1 MIKQII
7 KNFNRFLPF
16 FLLYGK
22 FLVDLYFFIIYD
34 VHRIQSTEDSFSST
48 LLILDKGVSRI
59 MVIYGV
65 AILAGCF
72 LVGTIVGE
80 FIGALMG
87 VDSNVGGVGIAM
99 LLLIVVVDKLVKS
112 GKIAKPSLD
121 GLSFWNQMY
130 IPVVIAMAASQN
142 VLGALTGGP
151 LAIIAGIAVV
161 VISWACV
168 PLLSGK
174 QKEGETSYSSTA
186 IRGEADA

>member
-1 MIKQII
+1 M
-7 KNFNRFLPF
+7 L
-16 FLLYGK
+16 
-22 FLVDLYFFIIYD
+22 
-34 VHRIQSTEDSFSST
+34 
-48 LLILDKGVSRI
+48 
-59 MVIYGV
+59 VIYGV

-72 LVGTIVGE
+72 LVGSIVGE

-99 LLLIVVVDKLVKS
+99 LLLIIIVDKLIKT
-112 GKIAKPSLD
+112 GKISKPSLE

-151 LAIIAGIAVV
+151 LAIIAGIGVV
-161 VISWACV
+161 IISWACV

-174 QKEGETSYSSTA
+174 KRSESTFHEAIVRGET
-186 IRGEADA
+186 DA

>member
-1 MIKQII
+1 M
-7 KNFNRFLPF
+7 
-16 FLLYGK
+16 
-22 FLVDLYFFIIYD
+22 
-34 VHRIQSTEDSFSST
+34 
-48 LLILDKGVSRI
+48 I

-80 FIGALMG
+80 FIGTLMG

-99 LLLIVVVDKLVKS
+99 LLLIVVVDKLIKS
-112 GKIAKPSLD
+112 GKISKPSLD

-151 LAIIAGIAVV
+151 LAIVAGIAIV
-161 VISWACV
+161 VISWALV
-168 PLLSGK
+168 PVLSGK
-174 QKEGETSYSSTA
+174 QKEEDPNYSNTA
-186 IRGEADA
+186 IGGEVDA